1 MSKHPG
7 RNTRLVCQA
16 PGCYEIPALGS
27 DYCMPH
33 VQLKRG
39 LSRQGS
45 KLIWAWIVV
54 AGVTLAWFVLNA
66 QELLGL
72 G

>member
-7 RNTRLVCQA
+7 RNTCLVCQA
-16 PGCYEIPALGS
+16 PGCYEIPAFGS

-33 VQLKRG
+33 VQLKHG
-39 LSRQGS
+39 FSRKGS
-45 KLIWAWIVV
+45 KLIWAWILV
-54 AGVTLAWFVLNA
+54 AGVAMAWFVLNA
-66 QELLGL
+66 RSLLGT